1 MAEAFDEQALA
12 NLDIYGSKSKGSATL
27 NTGFK
32 GSFEGEN
39 GLYGDGRSLGK
50 NSHGLTGGGRA
61 GKGGFRG
68 GSGEEEVGLRY
79 GRTAEK
85 FGTVGGGRDEFRFEL
100 KKNENF
106 LNVSDDGTEREVGV
120 EE

>member
-1 MAEAFDEQALA
+1 M
-12 NLDIYGSKSKGSATL
+12 DIHGSKSKGSATL

-32 GSFEGEN
+32 GSFEGDN

-50 NSHGLTGGGRA
+50 NSHNLTGGGRS

-68 GSGEEEVGLRY
+68 EGGEEEGRLRY
-79 GRTAEK
+79 GKTAEK
-85 FGTVGGGRDEFRFEL
+85 FGKVAGGKEEFRFEL

-106 LNVSDDGTEREVGV
+106 LNVEDDGTERESGV

>member
-1 MAEAFDEQALA
+1 LA
-12 NLDIYGSKSKGSATL
+12 NLDFHGSKSKGSATL

-50 NSHGLTGGGRA
+50 NSHNLTGGGRSSK
-61 GKGGFRG
+61 GKLRG
-68 GSGEEEVGLRY
+68 GGGEEEVGLRY
-79 GRTAEK
+79 GLTAEK
-85 FGTVGGGRDEFRFEL
+85 FGTVGGGKDEFRFEL

-106 LNVSDDGTEREVGV
+106 LNVSDDGTEGEAGV
-120 EE
+120 ED